1 MALKEG
7 EVIKSRITKA
17 IVQGP
22 ARVGKTSLKCMLL
35 HQKYQTDLSTSC
47 IEKPH
52 IAVGKFALDESG
64 QYWTG
69 IDEEEMTDKV
79 IAELRAFAEKLNAT
93 GAEAV
98 QNVHTST
105 KIPFDATNMPFVLPK
120 SADSATNAD
129 SIWTASNIDFIDD
142 SSKNTK
148 ELMKDEKEAIAIVRE
163 LFDIASK
170 GIKANQL
177 SVHQEWLYF
186 IDSGGQIQ
194 FQKLLQAFLPS
205 ASVLILV
212 FSLAD
217 NFSSPSSTVMQC
229 EDGKISM
236 SDDSITVEELLK
248 QLVTMVNSTAQEQ
261 KKIIQNDSTLKDV
274 ITPPDGLSIIAV
286 GTHRDVYNDKKSR
299 REEVE
304 DIGVKEM
311 KLGKILRSLEMKV
324 AGRPIRDED
333 DTIIF
338 GNDTIIHEVDG
349 RKAKSE
355 DFNDEVVQAIGK
367 KLQDQAFEV
376 QVPLKW
382 YCLDILLHKVAKKS
396 HGVLSVTMCQRLGVE
411 LGISSGQEVVS
422 ALKFFHILNTVLY
435 YPETTLYDLVFV
447 LPQMSLVQIIS
458 ELMAK
463 ICKVRISSTIL
474 DRAAKMLPMEGK
486 ISVKHLKKESETCKS
501 LSAIFPNFESKFLGL
516 FKDLLI
522 AAKIPRDDG
531 VTDNDQYFI
540 PALLPVIDPTNHPPF
555 SIPTTPLL
563 YYFEKGL
570 PMGFFCAMIVH
581 LLTSSSFRIVTRQD
595 SFNYSNYVI
604 LSNPSVVGKFV
615 FIENLD
621 WLEVHSESSENQG
634 IVMTA
639 VDEAIEATIVV
650 RKLSKET
657 MPVKAFFC
665 PCDDVKQL
673 PHLALFES
681 EYYTLICTETQETV
695 ADEIRK
701 PRLSWFSKG

>member
-1 MALKEG
+1 
-7 EVIKSRITKA
+7 
-17 IVQGP
+17 
-22 ARVGKTSLKCMLL
+22 
-35 HQKYQTDLSTSC
+35 
-47 IEKPH
+47 
-52 IAVGKFALDESG
+52 
-64 QYWTG
+64 
-69 IDEEEMTDKV
+69 
-79 IAELRAFAEKLNAT
+79 
-93 GAEAV
+93 
-98 QNVHTST
+98 
-105 KIPFDATNMPFVLPK
+105 
-120 SADSATNAD
+120 
-129 SIWTASNIDFIDD
+129 
-142 SSKNTK
+142 
-148 ELMKDEKEAIAIVRE
+148 
-163 LFDIASK
+163 
-170 GIKANQL
+170 
-177 SVHQEWLYF
+177 
-186 IDSGGQIQ
+186 
-194 FQKLLQAFLPS
+194 
-205 ASVLILV
+205 
-212 FSLAD
+212 
-217 NFSSPSSTVMQC
+217 MQC

-286 GTHRDVYNDKKSR
+286 GTHRDVYNDKKR
-299 REEVE
+299 RGEEVE
-304 DIGVKEM
+304 DIDVKEM
-311 KLGKILRSLEMKV
+311 KLGKILHSLEMKV
-324 AGRPIRDED
+324 GGHQIRDED
-333 DTIIF
+333 DAIVF
-338 GNDTIIHEVDG
+338 GDDTIIHEVDG
-349 RKAKSE
+349 RKAERE

-396 HGVLSVTMCQRLGVE
+396 HGVLSVTMCQRLGIE
-411 LGISSGQEVVS
+411 LGISSGQEVNS

-435 YPETTLYDLVFV
+435 YPESSLNNLVFV

-463 ICKVRISSTIL
+463 ICKVRISSKML

-486 ISVKHLKKESETCKS
+486 ISVKCLKKESETCKN
-501 LSAIFPNFESKFLGL
+501 LSAIFPNFESKFLDL

-540 PALLPVIDPTNHPPF
+540 PALLPVIDPSNHPPF
-555 SIPTTPLL
+555 SVPTTPLL

-604 LSNPSVVGKFV
+604 LSNRSVVGKFV
-615 FIENLD
+615 FIEKLD
-621 WLEVHSESSENQG
+621 WFEVHSESSDNQST
-634 IVMTA
+634 VMTA
-639 VDEAIEATIVV
+639 VDEAVKATVKV
-650 RKLSKET
+650 RKLPREAI
-657 MPVKAFFC
+657 PVKAFFC
-665 PCDDVKQL
+665 PCGDVKQL

-681 EYYTLICTETQETV
+681 EYYTLICTENQETV
-695 ADEIRK
+695 ADGIEK